1 MKRFLAPLLTLVLC
15 LTGALC
21 QSAELNTT
29 DWPQWRGLHRD
40 GISDETGLNHKWG
53 EEGPP
58 LAWKAS
64 GLGGGFASISIVGGK
79 IFTMGDRNKEQF
91 VEALDLA
98 DGHMLWSTKISDA
111 WKDNNYLGPRCT
123 PTISDGRAYAVGTYG
138 DLVCLDCASGEI
150 LWRKNFEKDFGGKMM
165 SGWGYSE
172 SPLVDGNKLVCTP
185 GGPDAGIVALDKK
198 TGAEIWR
205 SKIPTFGENGKD
217 GAAYSSIVISEG
229 AGVRQYVQLMGRGVV
244 SVDAKNGKF
253 LWGYGK
259 VANKVANIP
268 TPIVHGDYVFC
279 STAYQT
285 GSALLKLSRTS
296 DGVEAKEVYFVE
308 PKVLQNHHGGM
319 VLVGDY
325 LYGGTG
331 HKAGF
336 PVCVELQ
343 TGKIV
348 WNGGRGPGSG
358 SAAVVYA
365 DGFFYMRYEN
375 GVMAQMKAT
384 PDGYQLEGQF
394 QIPESE
400 RPSWPHPVILGGKLY
415 LREQDMLYC
424 YDLKK

>member
-1 MKRFLAPLLTLVLC
+1 MKRLSASLLALVFC
-15 LTGALC
+15 LIGSLC
-21 QSAELNTT
+21 QSAELNTK

-58 LAWKAS
+58 LAWKVS
-64 GLGGGFASISIVGGK
+64 GLGGGFASISIAGDK
-79 IFTMGDRNKEQF
+79 IFTMGDREKEQF
-91 VEALDLA
+91 VEALDRA

-111 WKDNNYLGPRCT
+111 WKDKNYLGPRCT

-138 DLVCLDCASGEI
+138 DLVCLDCNDGKI

-165 SGWGYSE
+165 SGWGFSE
-172 SPLVDGNKLVCTP
+172 SPLVDGDKLVCTP
-185 GGPDAGIVALDKK
+185 GGAEAGLVALDKK

-205 SKIPTFGENGKD
+205 SKIPVFGESGKD

-244 SVDAKNGKF
+244 SVDAKTGKF
-253 LWGYGK
+253 LWGYNK
-259 VANKVANIP
+259 IANKTANIP
-268 TPIVHGDYVFC
+268 TPIINGDEVFC
-279 STAYQT
+279 STGYGT
-285 GSALLKLSRTS
+285 GAALLKLHKTS
-296 DGVEAKEVYFVE
+296 DGVEAEEIYFLDA
-308 PKVLQNHHGGM
+308 KTLQNHHGGM

-331 HKAGF
+331 HNNGF
-336 PVCVELQ
+336 PICVEWS
-343 TGKIV
+343 TGKV
-348 WNGGRGPGSG
+348 KWNGGRGPGSN

-365 DGFFYMRYEN
+365 DGYFYLRYQN
-375 GVMAQMKAT
+375 GVVAQIKAT
-384 PDGYQLEGQF
+384 PDSYQLEGQF
-394 QIPESE
+394 QIPDNE
-400 RPSWPHPVILGGKLY
+400 RPSWPHPVILSGKLY